1 MPTYPP
7 IFQFSQSSLQDFN
20 ECQRRFQL
28 RYLLQQQW
36 PAPIAEPIGEFERAD
51 QLGKL
56 FHLNVERYWLEVP
69 LDHIPPSLLVWMGAF
84 FNHPPQDLPGEVRR
98 PEVRTSALVH
108 GRRVTATFDLLAYE
122 DEASDEE
129 PSQAPRRAVIVDW
142 KTNHKKPSRT
152 YLDRRLQT
160 ILYPLLLVLTA
171 EQLIGHAL
179 RPEDVTLVY
188 WFANAPEEPEVFT
201 YSQERFEHDM
211 QHLGGLFAQ
220 IETIDAEVWPLT
232 PDIRKCRYCEFRSLC
247 DRGREAGAMDEIDDV
262 EDADAQIRTAEEDL
276 DEYVL

>member
-1 MPTYPP
+1 MPNSRPDWPP
-7 IFQFSQSSLQDFN
+7 LLSFDQSKLQDFI

-69 LDHIPPSLLVWMGAF
+69 LEHIPPSLLVWMGAF
-84 FNHPPQDLPGEVRR
+84 FKHPPDDLPGEIRR
-98 PEVRTSALVH
+98 PEVRTSALLH
-108 GRRVTATFDLLAYE
+108 GQRVTATFDLLAYE
-122 DEASDEE
+122 E
-129 PSQAPRRAVIVDW
+129 QGRVVIVDW
-142 KTNHKKPSRT
+142 KTNHKKPTRA

-171 EQLIGHAL
+171 EQLIGFPVK
-179 RPEDVTLVY
+179 PEEVTLVY

-201 YSQERFEHDM
+201 YSQARFEHDM
-211 QHLGGLFAQ
+211 QYLGELFAQ
-220 IETIDAEVWPLT
+220 IETMTAEVWPLT
-232 PDIRKCRYCEFRSLC
+232 PDVRKCRYCEFRSLC
-247 DRGREAGAMDEIDDV
+247 DRGREAGAAYEIEDEAQVEITADD
-262 EDADAQIRTAEEDL
+262 Q

>member
-7 IFQFSQSSLQDFN
+7 IFQFSQSSLQDFT

-36 PAPIAEPIGEFERAD
+36 PAPIAEPIEEFEHAD
-51 QLGKL
+51 QLGRL

-69 LDHIPPSLLVWMGAF
+69 LEHIPPSLLTWMGAF
-84 FNHPPQDLPGEVRR
+84 FDHPPQELPGEIRR

-108 GRRVTATFDLLAYE
+108 GQRVTATFDLLAYE
-122 DEASDEE
+122 EDG
-129 PSQAPRRAVIVDW
+129 RAVIVDW
-142 KTNHKKPSRT
+142 KTNHKKPMHS

-171 EQLIGHAL
+171 EQLIGFPL
-179 RPEDVTLVY
+179 RPEEVTLVY

-201 YSQERFEHDM
+201 YSQARFEQDIDY
-211 QHLGGLFAQ
+211 LGALFAR
-220 IETIDAEVWPLT
+220 IEAITDEVWPLT
-232 PDIRKCRYCEFRSLC
+232 PDVRKCRYCEFRSLC
-247 DRGREAGAMDEIDDV
+247 DRGREAGAVNELDDEAQFDIESAA
-262 EDADAQIRTAEEDL
+262 EDQ